1 MAQQYD
7 KILKENL
14 QKVVLQLIRKTTNV
28 EPLTGE
34 ILYPEL
40 NYTIER
46 EADFIEKITTKDKQT
61 LIFHIEFQTTNE
73 KAMADRMFVYA
84 GLIYQIYRLPVRQIV
99 FYIGKEPMK
108 MSNTLNMPSY
118 EYSYE
123 LVNLQEI
130 SYKEFINSQIP
141 EEVLLSILCNFGEEK
156 KEVVVEEIFAKLRML
171 QSSERSFWKSAR
183 QLTVLSLLRDL
194 QPLIIDYIQKNMALT
209 LDITKDYYYQQGEK
223 RGLIKTATEMLKKG
237 FDKQV
242 IMEITK
248 LTAEEVEKLE
258 KDLQKKRGKAD

>member
-7 KILKENL
+7 KIVKENL
-14 QKVVLQLIRKTTNV
+14 EKVVLQLIRKTTGI

-46 EADFIEKITTKDKQT
+46 EADFIEKITTRDNQT

-84 GLIYQIYRLPVRQIV
+84 GLIYQTYRLPVRQLV
-99 FYIGKEPMK
+99 FYIGKEPMQ
-108 MSNTLNMPSY
+108 MNNTLQMPTY
-118 EYSYE
+118 AYNYE
-123 LVNLQEI
+123 LINLQDI
-130 SYKEFINSQIP
+130 SYKQFVESDIP
-141 EEVLLSILCNFGEEK
+141 EEVLLSILCGFGEQ
-156 KEVVVEEIFAKLRML
+156 KEEQVIEEIFTNLRML
-171 QSSERSFWKSAR
+171 QGSGRSFSKSVR

-194 QPLIIDYIQKNMALT
+194 QPLIIEYIHKHMALT

-223 RGLIKTATEMLKKG
+223 RGFIKTATRMLG
-237 FDKQV
+237 EGLDKQLIAKV
-242 IMEITK
+242 TNLSLQEID
-248 LTAEEVEKLE
+248 KLE
-258 KDLQKKRGKAD
+258 QDLQKKKKK

>member
-14 QKVVLQLIRKTTNV
+14 EKVVLQLIRKTTDV

-34 ILYPEL
+34 LLYPEL

-46 EADFIEKITTKDKQT
+46 EADFLEKITTRDNQT

-99 FYIGKEPMK
+99 FYIGKEPMR
-108 MSNTLNMPSY
+108 MNNTLQMPTY
-118 EYSYE
+118 KYNYE
-123 LVNLQEI
+123 LIDLQQI
-130 SYKEFINSQIP
+130 SYRQFIESSIP
-141 EEVLLSILCNFGEEK
+141 EEVLLSILCGFGEEK
-156 KEVVVEEIFAKLRML
+156 EEAVIEEIFIKLRML
-171 QSSERSFWKSAR
+171 QGSGRSFSKSVR

-194 QPLIIDYIQKNMALT
+194 QPLIIEYIDKHMALT

-223 RGLIKTATEMLKKG
+223 RGFIKTAMEMLKKG

-242 IMEITK
+242 IAEVTK
-248 LTAEEVEKLE
+248 LSLEEVEKLE
-258 KDLQKKRGKAD
+258 KDLQKKKGKG